1 MTKHLFLTFLL
12 VTAFAQ
18 YSCNQ
23 QCQNYLSLAGF
34 TQGTSYHITY
44 CSPSMEN
51 YQLEIEKLLKDFDSS
66 LSAYNP
72 ASTISRVNQEVKS
85 AMVDAYFIEAFQA
98 AREVHAATGGAFDI
112 TIGPVVNAWGFGPG
126 KKQTAD
132 SSLIDSLLEF
142 VGMDKVQLKGKK
154 IIKDDPRIKLDANG
168 IAQGQSVDL
177 VCQFLEKKG
186 VKNYLVEIG
195 GEVKTLGKNPD
206 GNIWR
211 IGVDKPIDKNL
222 VPGQNLQAII
232 ALKDQALATS
242 GNYRRFYEEGG
253 VKYSHS
259 IDPKTG
265 YPIQSRLLSAT
276 VLAKEC
282 ITADAYATAFM
293 IMGLEKSFAFASNR
307 DNLEVYLIFSDKE
320 GNFQVKYT
328 EGFKEVL
335 LD

>member
-1 MTKHLFLTFLL
+1 MTRHFLLTFLL
-12 VTAFAQ
+12 ITAFAQ
-18 YSCNQ
+18 HSCNQ
-23 QCQNYLSLAGF
+23 PCQNYLSLAGF

-44 CSPSMEN
+44 CSPEMKN
-51 YQLEIEKLLKDFDSS
+51 YQLEIEKLLKNFDSS
-66 LSAYNP
+66 LSAYNT
-72 ASTISRVNQEVKS
+72 ASTISRVNQEVES
-85 AMVDAYFIEAFQA
+85 AMVDAYFIEAFKE

-112 TIGPVVNAWGFGPG
+112 TIAPVVDAWGFGPG
-126 KKQTAD
+126 NKEPVD

-142 VGMDKVQLKGKK
+142 VGMEKVQLKGKK
-154 IIKDDPRIKLDANG
+154 IIKGDPRVKLDVNG
-168 IAQGQSVDL
+168 IAQGQSVDI

-186 VKNYLVEIG
+186 IKNYLVEIG

-211 IGVDKPIDKNL
+211 IGVDKPIDKNY
-222 VPGQNLQAII
+222 VPGQNLQAVIG
-232 ALKDQALATS
+232 LNNRALATS
-242 GNYRRFYEEGG
+242 GNYRRFYEEDG

-293 IMGLEKSFAFASNR
+293 IMGLEKSFAFANRR
-307 DNLEVYLIFSDKE
+307 DNMEVYLIYSDKK

-328 EGFKEVL
+328 TGFKKVL